1 MREITAN
8 RQIGSYGE
16 KIKGIITND
25 IYDCKRN
32 VIGYEIK
39 IGERNFV
46 NILIKDYNIN
56 IKEINIF

>member
-25 IYDCKRN
+25 IYDCKHN
-32 VIGYEIK
+32 VIGYEVK
-39 IGERNFV
+39 IGKHDFI
-46 NILIKDYNIN
+46 NILIKNYNIN
-56 IKEINIF
+56 IKEMNIL